1 MALTYC
7 CADGLTG
14 LLSCAVLDEQWLLGQ
29 RPGLHLK
36 VPGFED
42 CLVCKDKVSL
52 LLLDLLDKVVQGESL
67 VFELLHA
74 QGLAL
79 RNVPYDHSVL
89 AHTSFAQN
97 CPESHFAQP
106 TFWKASV
113 KHDAPS
119 KKRQVRPC
127 SKVVWVDQVFELF
140 WSQVS
145 LCHLRSSLWPWTVLR
160 HEKTLPLNLL
170 VGVEVPLF

>member
-1 MALTYC
+1 MNRTVVKEEKYLLFSTCISNLLQEASEALLSEAFVLYSKREKLMALTYC

-42 CLVCKDKVSL
+42 CFVCKDKVSL

-79 RNVPYDHSVL
+79 RNVPYYHSVL

-97 CPESHFAQP
+97 CSESHFA
-106 TFWKASV
+106 
-113 KHDAPS
+113 
-119 KKRQVRPC
+119 
-127 SKVVWVDQVFELF
+127 
-140 WSQVS
+140 
-145 LCHLRSSLWPWTVLR
+145 
-160 HEKTLPLNLL
+160 
-170 VGVEVPLF
+170 